1 MSETPAGSQR
11 PVVSRFHP
19 LIYKAIAGFGL
30 WFVLAAWG
38 FDGSGYI
45 GYLLAIISGFFL
57 LAIGLPWVMSRV
69 RSERQARTDD
79 EQTAGL
85 RDWTAGEFE
94 TWTGRF
100 RGKFAMIEALLP
112 LAAVAVGMTAFV
124 IVFHIVVHGH

>member
-1 MSETPAGSQR
+1 MSKKPAPLQR

-19 LIYKAIAGFGL
+19 LIYMAIAGFGL

-38 FDGSGYI
+38 FAGNSYI

-57 LAIGLPWVMSRV
+57 LATGLPWVMSRT
-69 RSERQARTDD
+69 RSKRQGRADD
-79 EQTAGL
+79 KPTASL
-85 RDWTAGEFE
+85 RSWSSGEFE
-94 TWTGRF
+94 TWTGRV

-124 IVFHIVVHGH
+124 IVLHIVVHGP